1 MLEINSQSGTY
12 GVEEIETVEE
22 AVASAL
28 QSGAGPTFVLA
39 DAKVVALHP
48 DVFRQ
53 VDDSR
58 RLHKLD
64 ASEEAKSFAAL
75 EPVICSLI
83 EAGIKRNSSLV
94 VVGGGVLQDI
104 GCFIASILFR
114 GISWSL
120 IPSTL
125 LAQCDSCIGS
135 KSSINV
141 GRYKNQL
148 GTFHAPNHVYL
159 VFDLLQT
166 LPEDEIRSGMGE
178 IIKLHLVAGHDEF
191 ARLKDRLAEYAK
203 IARSSNS

>member
-1 MLEINSQSGTY
+1 MLEIISQSGTY
-12 GVEEIETVEE
+12 GVEEIETLEK
-22 AVASAL
+22 ALASAL

-39 DAKVVALHP
+39 DAKVVLLHP
-48 DVFRQ
+48 EVFRQ

-114 GISWSL
+114 GLSWSL
-120 IPSTL
+120 IPTTL
-125 LAQCDSCIGS
+125 LAVRQLHRQQEFHQC
-135 KSSINV
+135 
-141 GRYKNQL
+141 R
-148 GTFHAPNHVYL
+148 P
-159 VFDLLQT
+159 LQE
-166 LPEDEIRSGMGE
+166 PARHFPCP
-178 IIKLHLVAGHDEF
+178 K
-191 ARLKDRLAEYAK
+191 ARLSRLRRVAYTSRGRDPLGHGRDHQVTPGRR
-203 IARSSNS
+203 AR